1 MKNINTSDSV
11 ILPLSGSMVG
21 ATVYSTVG
29 GAGIVGGF
37 GGLGLGLGTMMGTGA
52 IAGSALYGGIK
63 AIEDG
68 DHSAL
73 GFTGVGA
80 IGGMAT
86 YGVVGGMGLSMG
98 GTAVGIGMGTMA
110 MAGGIIGLGVYGIAK
125 MVEGKQIKESFADIY
140 SRMDDKLSYLEAY
153 NQAMM
158 ELDPTFSELIFMQK
172 MADLEI
178 ESELEELKAKMAKQA
193 KLINQNNLKQNQINQ
208 SYQVNSATTK
218 TVQKPTIIN
227 QNSWQHHYTFKGHN
241 QKINAFAFNKNGQI
255 LASGCDD
262 QTITL
267 RNIYTGEKITQFFGL
282 KSGCYALDLQDNLL
296 VGGSF
301 DQNISCWKIDTKSF
315 AQTFIK
321 PRINHSHQGSITS
334 LLFSPTGKY
343 LFSGSSDQMI
353 NVWEV
358 LNRRHITTLKGHE
371 SGITC
376 LALSRDCNY
385 LVSGDL
391 DDQIIV
397 WQVKKQ
403 YQNYHLKGHLSTI
416 TDLVICPDHQTLFS
430 SSLDYSVKKWELKT
444 GELMFSFTPHSSPI
458 LSMALHPNGKIL
470 ATASAQEVKLWDIS
484 TLELLTIIQGE
495 NPIIFSPD
503 GQFLVTGSQ
512 QGIINIWKKFKAL

>member
-37 GGLGLGLGTMMGTGA
+37 GGLGLGLGAMMGTGA

-86 YGVVGGMGLSMG
+86 YAVVGGMGLSMG

-125 MVEGKQIKESFADIY
+125 MVGVGNSAQNYYENAYLLGKITQEY
-140 SRMDDKLSYLEAY
+140 EE
-153 NQAMM
+153 N
-158 ELDPTFSELIFMQK
+158 K
-172 MADLEI
+172 MWQNL
-178 ESELEELKAKMAKQA
+178 ELEDELEYLKLKVKQ
-193 KLINQNNLKQNQINQ
+193 KQNQINQ

-282 KSGCYALDLQDNLL
+282 KSGCYALDLQDNFL

-358 LNRRHITTLKGHE
+358 LNRRHITTLKGHQ

-512 QGIINIWKKFKAL
+512 PGIINIWKKFKAL